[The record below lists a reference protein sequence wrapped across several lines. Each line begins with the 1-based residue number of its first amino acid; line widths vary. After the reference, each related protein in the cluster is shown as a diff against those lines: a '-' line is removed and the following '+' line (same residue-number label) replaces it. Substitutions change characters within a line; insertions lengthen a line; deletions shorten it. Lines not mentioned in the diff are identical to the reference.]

1 MGKLFDELK
10 RRKVFRVAA
19 VYVVVAWLLIQVADT
34 VLPTF
39 GAPVWVNQ
47 TLIFLFIIGFP
58 VAVIL
63 AITDGWA
70 LG

>member
-1 MGKLFDELK
+1 MSGILQELK

-19 VYVVVAWLLIQVADT
+19 VYGVVAWLLTQVSDV

-47 TLIFLFIIGFP
+47 TFIFL
-58 VAVIL
+58 
-63 AITDGWA
+63 
-70 LG
+70 